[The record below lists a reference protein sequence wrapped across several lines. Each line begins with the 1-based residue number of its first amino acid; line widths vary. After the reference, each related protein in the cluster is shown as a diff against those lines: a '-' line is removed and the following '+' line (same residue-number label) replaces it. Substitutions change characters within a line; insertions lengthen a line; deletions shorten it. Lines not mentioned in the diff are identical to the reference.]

1 MAAARPR
8 AALLAALLLAALPRT
23 ASEENTVPAFAFS
36 AAPLPAPDPGA
47 APLLQWAP
55 LGYSQDHHVG
65 STPNAH
71 FGVRVRNAG
80 GGELQLSFFI
90 TSKSARFYVPRPRD
104 LTLTAGVER
113 MVDIRAPLY
122 LIDPESHFHDNAS
135 CTIQSNGGTARFQ
148 LEPKAFPVPE
158 RSLRVYQMT
167 NGNHAWHQE
176 PSYAALRMHIAW
188 AVCLGLLV
196 CLWCVA
202 RAARV
207 HAHGPHAQN
216 YRIRQA
222 KPPGVDD
229 EEAIEVAEALE
240 AVARAQAREAGVS
253 EAAAARAAAKAAALD
268 AWHAHTATTE
278 WHGGRA
284 DAAADA
290 GSSSGAAVS
299 QAASLC
305 SVCLAMPRDTAI
317 LPCRHVALCGACAKR
332 LSAAPPEERSCPIC
346 RGPLDNW
353 LQLFM
358 A

>member
-1 MAAARPR
+1 MAAARLR
-8 AALLAALLLAALPRT
+8 AALLVVLLLQAAVPRT
-23 ASEENTVPAFAFS
+23 ASEDVPAHAFS

-47 APLLQWAP
+47 EPLLQWAP
-55 LGYSQDHHVG
+55 LAFSEDHHVG

-80 GGELQLSFFI
+80 GGELQLSFFV
-90 TSKSARFYVPRPRD
+90 TSKSARFYIARPRD

-113 MVDIRAPLY
+113 LVDIRAPLY
-122 LIDPESHFHDNAS
+122 LIDEESHFHDNAT
-135 CTIQSNGGTARFQ
+135 CTIQSNGGVAHFQ

-176 PSYAALRMHIAW
+176 PSNAALRMHVAW
-188 AVCLGLLV
+188 AMCSGLLV

-202 RAARV
+202 RAARMHV
-207 HAHGPHAQN
+207 HGPNAQHCRARPN
-216 YRIRQA
+216 
-222 KPPGVDD
+222 KPPGAD
-229 EEAIEVAEALE
+229 EEEAADVAEALE
-240 AVARAQAREAGVS
+240 AVRRVQVREAGVS
-253 EAAAARAAAKAAALD
+253 EATAQRATAKAVALD
-268 AWHAHTATTE
+268 TWHAQTTTPE
-278 WHGGRA
+278 RYGSRS
-284 DAAADA
+284 DAVADA
-290 GSSSGAAVS
+290 GSSSGAAVPS
-299 QAASLC
+299 AAALC

-332 LSAAPPEERSCPIC
+332 LSAAPPEERACPIC

-358 A
+358 T